1 LEELMASD
9 REVVGEHVRALLLA
23 AETQKIP
30 RDVVGRL
37 LVQEAIEIWKAERS
51 LSDIESELT
60 FVLETLDPDV
70 DFEFM
75 RP

>member
-1 LEELMASD
+1 MSSD
-9 REVVGEHVRALLLA
+9 REVVARHVKALLAEA
-23 AETQKIP
+23 AEQKIP

-37 LVQEAIEIWKAERS
+37 LVQEAIEIWKLERS
-51 LSDIESELT
+51 ISDIESELK
-60 FVLETLDPDV
+60 FVVESLDPDT

>member
-1 LEELMASD
+1 MSSD
-9 REVVGEHVRALLLA
+9 REVVGQHVEALLAEA
-23 AETQKIP
+23 AEQKIP

-37 LVQEAIEIWKAERS
+37 LVQEAIEIWKLERS
-51 LSDIESELT
+51 ISDIESELK
-60 FVLETLDPDV
+60 FVVESLDPDI

>member
-1 LEELMASD
+1 MRSD
-9 REVVGEHVRALLLA
+9 REVVGQHVKALLAEA
-23 AETQKIP
+23 AAQKIP

-51 LSDIESELT
+51 LSDIESELK
-60 FVLETLDPDV
+60 FVVESLDPDT